1 MAEKWICRKGSKS
14 GGFQYSAPNGK
25 RIRDKK
31 VLERIDTLRIPP
43 AWREVHIAVS
53 PRASIQAWGLDARG
67 RKQYRYH
74 PRAVQKG
81 EMRKFYRVAQMGRD
95 LPLLRKE
102 FHADLRRKDFS
113 AERVAAGI
121 VLLIGEAFIRVGS
134 EKYEKENNTF
144 GITTLG
150 KSHATVENDVVTFKY
165 VGKRSISH
173 RTVVTNA
180 KLARLVESLL
190 LTPGARLFRYQK
202 EGEGDWLNMDARDV
216 NEYIEK
222 ATTFP
227 YTAKDFRTWG
237 GTLRAATVL
246 SEIGSGKNE
255 NSRKKD
261 VTMTVRL
268 VASELGNTPTIL
280 RKSYVHPAILARYLK
295 NGARIQL
302 PSGKGTRTSPTAHTA
317 DEKALIAFLNEHA
330 PERRKER
337 REE

>member
-1 MAEKWICRKGSKS
+1 MAEKWICRKGTRTS
-14 GGFQYSAPNGK
+14 GFQYSAPDGK
-25 RIRDKK
+25 RVRDKNL
-31 VLERIDTLRIPP
+31 LERINLLRIPP
-43 AWREVHIAVS
+43 AWEEVHIAVN
-53 PRASIQAWGLDARG
+53 PRAAIQVWGFDARG

-81 EMRKFYRVAQMGRD
+81 EMRKFYRVAQMGHD
-95 LPLLRKE
+95 LPRLRRK
-102 FHADLRRKDFS
+102 FHTDLRRRDFS
-113 AERVAAGI
+113 PERVAAGI

-134 EKYEKENNTF
+134 EKYERENNTF
-144 GITTLG
+144 GITTLR
-150 KSHATVENDVVTFKY
+150 KSHAIVEGDVVTFDF
-165 VGKRSISH
+165 VGKRSIRH
-173 RTVVTNA
+173 RTKVVNA
-180 KLARLVESLL
+180 GLARFVESLL
-190 LTPGARLFRYQK
+190 LTPGVRLFRYQRD
-202 EGEGDWLNMDARDV
+202 GEWFNIDARDV
-216 NEYIEK
+216 NDYI
-222 ATTFP
+222 ATAINFP

-255 NSRKKD
+255 SGRKKD

-280 RKSYVHPAILARYLK
+280 RKSYVHPAILTRYLK

-302 PSGKGTRTSPTAHTA
+302 ASGKPKRTSPTAYTS

>member
-1 MAEKWICRKGSKS
+1 MAEKWIRRKGSKKS
-14 GGFQYSAPNGK
+14 GFQYSAPDGK
-25 RIRDKK
+25 RVRDEKL
-31 VLERIDTLRIPP
+31 LERIDALRIPP
-43 AWREVHIAVS
+43 AWEEVHIAVN
-53 PRASIQAWGLDARG
+53 PRVPIQVWGFDARG

-81 EMRKFYRVAQMGRD
+81 ELRKFYRVAQMGHD
-95 LPLLRKE
+95 LPRLRKK
-102 FHADLRRKDFS
+102 FHADLRRKDYS
-113 AERVAAGI
+113 LERVAAGI

-144 GITTLG
+144 GITTLR
-150 KSHATVENDVVTFKY
+150 KSHATVDGDVVVFDY
-165 VGKRSISH
+165 VGKRSIRH
-173 RTVVTNA
+173 RQVVTNA
-180 KLARLVESLL
+180 ILARFVESLFG
-190 LTPGARLFRYQK
+190 TRGSRLFRYQRD
-202 EGEGDWLNMDARDV
+202 GEWFNANARDV
-216 NEYIEK
+216 NNYIES
-222 ATTFP
+222 AVNFP

-255 NSRKKD
+255 NGRKKD

-280 RKSYVHPAILARYLK
+280 RKSYVHPAIFTRYLK
-295 NGARIQL
+295 NGARIKL
-302 PSGKGTRTSPTAHTA
+302 PSGKGKTRTSGTAHTA